1 MFFKEV
7 SDFFAEKFNINIFE
21 KILSLG
27 LRVVIAGI
35 IFIITIY
42 AVKYFKK
49 FLKKGF
55 KKLKLDDGISGFL
68 SSLIGVGLYILA
80 VFIIAQ
86 FLGIDAASIV
96 ALLGSAGVT
105 VGLAIQGSLANIA
118 GGVLILIL
126 KPFKVGD
133 FITENTHN
141 NEGTVVEIGLIYT
154 KLNTFDNKTVI
165 LPNGTLANSSIVNAT
180 NTPFRMIELKFDIAY
195 SANFQKAREV
205 IENILKE
212 DEMVLHEKPILIAMD
227 SLESSSVVIC
237 SRFYVANENFV
248 STRYRIREKVKIAFD
263 ENKIEIPFT
272 QVVVHK
278 GK

>member
-1 MFFKEV
+1 MFFKDV

-248 STRYRIREKVKIAFD
+248 SARYRIREKVKIAFD